1 MILVQNPRN
10 LSHKT
15 EDGRIFSET
24 KVLSGS
30 FPAQFYVAVFRVT
43 RTCREET
50 GRDKEMY
57 YKQRTPVNFLVFA
70 LVYKY
75 IPD

>member
-43 RTCREET
+43 RTCREKT
-50 GRDKEMY
+50 MDATKKWIINKEH
-57 YKQRTPVNFLVFA
+57 QLTF
-70 LVYKY
+70 
-75 IPD
+75 

>member
-1 MILVQNPRN
+1 MILVQNPRD

-30 FPAQFYVAVFRVT
+30 FPAQFHVAVFRVT

-50 GRDKEMY
+50 MDTTKKWIINKEH
-57 YKQRTPVNFLVFA
+57 QLTF
-70 LVYKY
+70 
-75 IPD
+75 

>member
-15 EDGRIFSET
+15 EDGRIFSKT

-50 GRDKEMY
+50 VDATKKWIINKEH
-57 YKQRTPVNFLVFA
+57 QLTF
-70 LVYKY
+70 
-75 IPD
+75 